1 MARFRSRRRRF
12 GRRRRIGGV
21 RRARRVLKAVK
32 RVRRKKTLRKK
43 RQKQYFYGYSG
54 ANHIDGAV
62 GTIRVTGADPSASA
76 RTGLFAYDDIN
87 EILEQVKNVDD
98 LIYPSM
104 SFGGRNAGRLNITAR
119 VKGTQT
125 YQVSNGN
132 KAGAIWLEVY
142 ICRPRK
148 GIPASGVGAFN
159 DVSAADA
166 INSNLNQ
173 NFVTD
178 YNDARAITISA
189 AGTGGVTNI
198 LQNAQTQTKPT
209 VNSTNYVIT
218 PYMVPTFT
226 QNWKVVSHKKYV
238 LPAGGQCMFALKSRA
253 IVNRNQVSRG
263 TGTGTA
269 LADYHTYRPWYGR
282 EVFFRFHGQLIHDTT
297 TETKVDFAPCAL
309 DVAFTKKY
317 WYSTSH
323 RNIPSY
329 VLRAN
334 ENQSAGGAPTGTL
347 PSGATVA
354 ADEN

>member
-12 GRRRRIGGV
+12 GRRRRVGGV

-32 RVRRKKTLRKK
+32 RVRRKKVLRKK
-43 RQKQYFYGYSG
+43 RAKQYFYGYSG

-62 GTIRVTGADPSASA
+62 GTIRITTPDPSASA
-76 RTGLFAYDDIN
+76 RNGLFAFDDIN

-98 LIYPSM
+98 FVYPNM
-104 SFGGRNAGRLNITAR
+104 TYGGLKSGRLNITAR
-119 VKGTQT
+119 AKGVQA

-142 ICRPRK
+142 ICKPRK
-148 GIPASGVGAFN
+148 GIPASGVGPTN
-159 DVSAADA
+159 DLLAHDA
-166 INSNLNQ
+166 INNNLNQ
-173 NFVTD
+173 SFYGD
-178 YNDARAITISA
+178 YNDARGVTISA

-198 LQNAQTQTKPT
+198 LQNATGQTKQV
-209 VNSTNYVIT
+209 VNSTNYIIT

-226 QNWKVVSHKKYV
+226 QNWKVVKQLKYV
-238 LPAGGQCMFALKSRA
+238 LPAGGQCKFVIKSRA
-253 IVNRNQVSRG
+253 LLNRSHVRRG
-263 TGTGTA
+263 TGDGTVI
-269 LADYHTYRPWYGR
+269 ADYHTYRPWYGK

-323 RNIPSY
+323 RPYPSY
-329 VLRAN
+329 LLRSN
-334 ENQSAGGAPTGTL
+334 ENQSAGGAPSGTL